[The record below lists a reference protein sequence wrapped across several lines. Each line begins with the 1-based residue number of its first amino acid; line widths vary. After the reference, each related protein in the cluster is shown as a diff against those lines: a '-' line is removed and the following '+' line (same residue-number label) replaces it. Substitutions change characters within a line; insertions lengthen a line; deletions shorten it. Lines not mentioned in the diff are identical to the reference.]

1 MHYNQKGQDIIR
13 ETKPKRQYELQNKTD
28 GYSYGV

>member
-13 ETKPKRQYELQNKTD
+13 ETKSKRHYELQNKTD
-28 GYSYGV
+28 G